1 MDAHKRMI
9 VSDIL
14 AKENW
19 QFIVPIYQRAYKWTG
34 EECTR
39 LVNDI
44 IACGKGTKEHFVG
57 SIVYQLDK
65 NLDLADLKLYLVD
78 GQQRLTT
85 FVLITKALNLLAK
98 DSDDDDCKYVASKTD
113 KILYIDVDDK
123 ARGYKVKPSK
133 NDAGVFNA
141 IISAKSYKE
150 ITENPVILK
159 NSLLYNNFITA
170 YERLK
175 DEISSGTSIKEVI
188 YNGGLLKISVVEIQ
202 LTFDENAQEIFESIN
217 SLGVELSNA
226 DLIRNYLLMSNSN
239 QQMLFD
245 NYWEPIQ
252 DKLIGEKN
260 MEVFVRHY
268 LHMKREYSINDKDL
282 YKEYVK
288 LSEAFTTGGTVDRD
302 EMLKDLYE
310 VAQVYEP
317 FIKKSDSYSMATNL
331 LMQELRDMAQSTAFP
346 FLMRVFLDRKHKPDI
361 VTEDVL
367 NKTINL
373 IIIYLVRRTICGV
386 PTNTLR
392 SFMLT
397 LYRRIFKV
405 EANYDR
411 YYEAVYAFLTSV
423 RSNDYLRSPEE
434 VKRELVT
441 APLYRNTKFA
451 TYLLY
456 RLENGRYPNAYSETV
471 VANSTTVEHIMPQT
485 MTDEWEQMMTN
496 DEHSAEEIHRIYV
509 DTLGNLSL
517 SSREK
522 NSVMSNESF
531 EKKLSILK
539 TDGSKFN
546 VLNRD
551 VILLSQ
557 FTETDLLARENR
569 LADLV
574 AEKYDLGVVNVSGI
588 KFEDTVEVIC
598 TEEANEIYNGAVP
611 VSFKLMDV
619 EVNVDSYA
627 KLIVGV
633 GKQLIIKNP
642 EKIRELAAKGYNPWN
657 SGENA
662 RKCLH
667 YYTEGDKDP
676 IIGENICIYTTFAAN
691 YSVQFCVLL
700 MKELDIDAD
709 QLIVYLKKDSIKKE
723 NTVSK
728 SQRVSMVRQ
737 ALRRLADEG
746 KVIYTPETMP
756 KGDTWIK
763 FQVNSLNEIFKFDG
777 PPTIWDE
784 GRYPYIHYL
793 EYNLAKHRIAVT
805 VKTYRETAE
814 LKKKLEEAKEKAGIL
829 DVDGPTYWH
838 IQFFYIDFDKILAS
852 ADMQAEL
859 TAQISEAVDKIEEFA
874 TKLKETILQ

>member
-1 MDAHKRMI
+1 MEAHKRMI
-9 VSDIL
+9 VSDIIG
-14 AKENW
+14 KDNR

-65 NLDLADLKLYLVD
+65 SIDFANLKLYLVD

-85 FVLITKALNLLAK
+85 FILITKALNLLARTY
-98 DSDDDDCKYVASKTD
+98 DSDDARYVISKTD
-113 KILYIDVDDK
+113 KILYIDADDK

-133 NDAGVFNA
+133 NDAGIFNA
-141 IISAKSYKE
+141 IIAAKSYEE
-150 ITENPVILK
+150 ITENPVITK
-159 NSLLYNNFITA
+159 NSLLYNNFVTA

-175 DEISSGTSIKEVI
+175 EELSSGTGIKDVI

-202 LTFDENAQEIFESIN
+202 LTNEENAQEIFESIN
-217 SLGVELSNA
+217 SLGVELSNS

-239 QQMLFD
+239 QQALFD

-252 DKLIGEKN
+252 DKLIGENN

-268 LHMKREYSINDKDL
+268 LHMKREYSINDKDI

-288 LSEAFTTGGTVDRD
+288 LAETFMADGNADRD

-310 VAQVYEP
+310 VAQIYEP

-373 IIIYLVRRTICGV
+373 IIVYLVRRTICGV

-405 EANYDR
+405 EANYGR
-411 YYEAVYAFLTSV
+411 YYEAIYAFLTSV

-434 VKRELVT
+434 VSRELVT

-456 RLENGRYPNAYSETV
+456 RLENGRYPNAYSEMV

-496 DEHSAEEIHRIYV
+496 DEHSAEEIHKTYV

-531 EKKLSILK
+531 EKKLSVLK

-557 FTETDLLARENR
+557 FTEKDLLDRERR
-569 LADLV
+569 LADIV
-574 AEKYDLGVVNVSGI
+574 AEKYDLGMVNVSGI
-588 KFEDTVEVIC
+588 KFEDTVEIIC
-598 TEEANEIYNGAVP
+598 TDEPNEIFNGAVP

-619 EVNVDSYA
+619 EVNVDSFA
-627 KLIVGV
+627 RVIVGV
-633 GKQLIIKNP
+633 GKQLLKKNP

-657 SGENA
+657 SGDNA

-676 IIGENICIYTTFAAN
+676 VIGENICIYTTFAAN
-691 YSVQFCVLL
+691 YSVQFCVML
-700 MKELDIDAD
+700 MKELEIDAD
-709 QLIVYLKKDSIKKE
+709 QLIIYLKKDSIKKE

-737 ALRRLADEG
+737 ALRQLADEG
-746 KVIYTPETMP
+746 KVIYTPESMP
-756 KGDTWIK
+756 KGETWIK
-763 FQVNSLNEIFKFDG
+763 FQTKSLNEIFKLDV
-777 PPTIWDE
+777 PPTIWDD
-784 GRYPYIHYL
+784 GRYPSIHYL
-793 EYNLAKHRIAVT
+793 EYNLTKHRVAVT
-805 VKTYRETAE
+805 VKTYKETVE
-814 LKKKLEEAKEKAGIL
+814 LKKKLEDIKEAAGLL
-829 DVDGPTYWH
+829 DVDGFTYWH
-838 IQFFYIDFDKILAS
+838 IQFFYLDFDKILSAS
-852 ADMQAEL
+852 DMQSEL
-859 TAQISEAVDKIEEFA
+859 LAQLSETVDKVEAFA
-874 TKLKETILQ
+874 QKLKDCIG

>member
-98 DSDDDDCKYVASKTD
+98 DFDDDDSKYVASKTD

-133 NDAGVFNA
+133 NDAGIFNA

-150 ITENPVILK
+150 ITENPVVLK

-175 DEISSGTSIKEVI
+175 NEISKGTSIKDVI

-239 QQMLFD
+239 QQVLYD

-252 DKLIGEKN
+252 DKLIGENN

-282 YKEYVK
+282 YKEYIK
-288 LSEAFTTGGTVDRD
+288 LSETFMDDGVVNRD
-302 EMLKDLYE
+302 AMLKDLYE
-310 VAQVYEP
+310 VAQIYEP
-317 FIKKSDSYSMATNL
+317 FIKKSGSYSLATNL
-331 LMQELRDMAQSTAFP
+331 LMQELRDMAQSTAYP
-346 FLMRVFLDRKHKPDI
+346 FLMRVFLDRKQKPDI
-361 VTEDVL
+361 VTEDIL

-373 IIIYLVRRTICGV
+373 IIVYLVRRTICAV

-405 EANYDR
+405 EANYNR
-411 YYEAVYAFLTSV
+411 YYEAIYAFLTSV
-423 RSNDYLRSPEE
+423 RSNDYLRSQED
-434 VKRELVT
+434 VKKNLVT
-441 APLYRNTKFA
+441 APLYRNTKFV

-456 RLENGRYPNAYSETV
+456 RLENGRYPNSYSEMV
-471 VANSTTVEHIMPQT
+471 VADNTTVEHIMPQT
-485 MTDEWEQMMTN
+485 MTDEWEQMIATE
-496 DEHSAEEIHRIYV
+496 EHSAEEIHKTYV

-531 EKKLSILK
+531 EKKISILK

-546 VLNRD
+546 VLNKN

-557 FTETDLLARENR
+557 FTEKELLDREKR
-569 LADLV
+569 LSDIV
-574 AEKYDLGVVNVSGI
+574 SEKYDLGTVNYSGI
-588 KFEDTVEVIC
+588 KFEDTVEIIC
-598 TEEANEIYNGAVP
+598 TEETNEIFNGAVP
-611 VSFKLMDV
+611 VSFKLLDV
-619 EVNVDSYA
+619 EIPADSFA
-627 KLIVGV
+627 KIIIGV
-633 GKQLIIKNP
+633 GRQLLIKQP
-642 EKIRELAAKGYNPWN
+642 EKIRELATNGYNPWN
-657 SGENA
+657 SAEDA

-667 YYTEGDKDP
+667 YYAEGDKDP
-676 IIGENICIYTTFAAN
+676 IIGENICINTTYASN
-691 YSVQFCVLL
+691 YSIQFCVML
-700 MKELDIDAD
+700 MKELGIDAD
-709 QLIVYLKKDSIKKE
+709 QLIIYLKKDSIKKE
-723 NTVSK
+723 NTISK
-728 SQRVSMVRQ
+728 SQRASMVRE
-737 ALRRLADEG
+737 ALRQLADNG
-746 KVIYTPETMP
+746 KVVYTPETMP
-756 KGDTWIK
+756 KSDTWIK
-763 FQVNSLNEIFKFDG
+763 FQIASLNEIFKFDG
-777 PPTIWDE
+777 SPTIWDD
-784 GRYPYIHYL
+784 GRYQSVHYL

-805 VKTYRETAE
+805 VKTYRETVE
-814 LKKKLEEAKEKAGIL
+814 LKKKLEAVKEKAGL
-829 DVDGPTYWH
+829 LEVDGSTYWH
-838 IQFFYIDFDKILAS
+838 IQFYNLDFDKIITA
-852 ADMQAEL
+852 ADMQGEL
-859 TAQISEAVDKIEEFA
+859 YSQLADIVDKLEELA
-874 TKLKETILQ
+874 ARLKDSLS

>member
-1 MDAHKRMI
+1 MEAHKRMI
-9 VSDIL
+9 VSDIIG
-14 AKENW
+14 KDNR

-34 EECTR
+34 EECIR

-44 IACGKGTKEHFVG
+44 ISCGKGTKEHFVG

-65 NLDLADLKLYLVD
+65 SIDFANLKLYLVD

-85 FVLITKALNLLAK
+85 FILITKALNLLARTY
-98 DSDDDDCKYVASKTD
+98 DSDDARYVISKTD
-113 KILYIDVDDK
+113 KILYIDADDK

-133 NDAGVFNA
+133 NDAGIFNA
-141 IISAKSYKE
+141 IIAAKSYEE
-150 ITENPVILK
+150 ITENPVITK
-159 NSLLYNNFITA
+159 NSLLYNNFVTA

-175 DEISSGTSIKEVI
+175 EELSSGTGIKDVI

-202 LTFDENAQEIFESIN
+202 LTNEENAQEIFESIN
-217 SLGVELSNA
+217 SLGVELSNS

-239 QQMLFD
+239 QQALFD

-252 DKLIGEKN
+252 DKLIGENN

-268 LHMKREYSINDKDL
+268 LHMKREYSINDKDI

-288 LSEAFTTGGTVDRD
+288 LAETFMADGNADRD

-310 VAQVYEP
+310 VAQIYEP

-373 IIIYLVRRTICGV
+373 IIVYLVRRTICGV

-405 EANYDR
+405 EANYGR
-411 YYEAVYAFLTSV
+411 YYEAIYAFLTSV

-434 VKRELVT
+434 VSRELVT

-456 RLENGRYPNAYSETV
+456 RLENGRYPNAYSEMV

-496 DEHSAEEIHRIYV
+496 DEHSAEEIHKTYV

-531 EKKLSILK
+531 EKKLSVLK

-557 FTETDLLARENR
+557 FTEKDLLDRERR
-569 LADLV
+569 LADIV
-574 AEKYDLGVVNVSGI
+574 AEKYDLGMVNVSGI
-588 KFEDTVEVIC
+588 KFEDTVEIIC
-598 TEEANEIYNGAVP
+598 TDEPNEIFNGAVP

-619 EVNVDSYA
+619 EVNVDSFA
-627 KLIVGV
+627 RVIVGV
-633 GKQLIIKNP
+633 GKQLLKKNP

-657 SGENA
+657 SGDNA

-676 IIGENICIYTTFAAN
+676 VIGENICIYTTFAAN
-691 YSVQFCVLL
+691 YSVQFCVML
-700 MKELDIDAD
+700 MKELEIDAD
-709 QLIVYLKKDSIKKE
+709 QLIIYLKKDSIKKE

-737 ALRRLADEG
+737 ALRQLADEG
-746 KVIYTPETMP
+746 KVIYTPESMP
-756 KGDTWIK
+756 KGETWIK
-763 FQVNSLNEIFKFDG
+763 FQTKSLNEIFKLDV
-777 PPTIWDE
+777 PPTIWDD
-784 GRYPYIHYL
+784 GRYPSIHYL
-793 EYNLAKHRIAVT
+793 EYNLTKHRVAVT
-805 VKTYRETAE
+805 VKTYKETVE
-814 LKKKLEEAKEKAGIL
+814 LKKKLEDIKEAAGLL
-829 DVDGPTYWH
+829 DVDGFTYWH
-838 IQFFYIDFDKILAS
+838 IQFFYLDFDKILSAS
-852 ADMQAEL
+852 DMQSEL
-859 TAQISEAVDKIEEFA
+859 LAQLSETVDKVEAFA
-874 TKLKETILQ
+874 QKLKDCIG

>member
-19 QFIVPIYQRAYKWTG
+19 QFIVPIYQREYKWTG
-34 EECTR
+34 EECVR

-44 IACGKGTKEHFVG
+44 IACGKGTREHFVG

-65 NLDLADLKLYLVD
+65 NPDLANLKLYLVD

-98 DSDDDDCKYVASKTD
+98 DFDDDDSKYVVSKTD

-133 NDAGVFNA
+133 NDAAVFNA
-141 IISAKSYKE
+141 IISLKSYKE
-150 ITENPVILK
+150 VTENPVISK
-159 NSLLYNNFITA
+159 ESLLYNNFITA
-170 YERLK
+170 YECLK
-175 DEISSGTSIKEVI
+175 NEISSGTNIKEII

-202 LTFDENAQEIFESIN
+202 LTYDENAQEIFESIN

-226 DLIRNYLLMSNSN
+226 DLIRNFLLMSNSN
-239 QQMLFD
+239 QQALYD

-252 DKLIGEKN
+252 DRLIGEKN

-288 LSEAFTTGGTVDRD
+288 LSDSFMGEGVVDRD
-302 EMLKDLYE
+302 AMLKDLYE
-310 VAQVYEP
+310 VAQIYEP
-317 FIKKSDSYSMATNL
+317 FIRKSDSYSTATNL

-346 FLMRVFLDRKHKPDI
+346 FLMRVFLDRKHRPDV
-361 VTEDVL
+361 VTEDIL

-373 IIIYLVRRTICGV
+373 IIVYLVRRTICGV

-423 RSNDYLRSPEE
+423 RSNDYLRSPED
-434 VKRELVT
+434 VKQELVT

-456 RLENGRYPNAYSETV
+456 RIENGRYPNAYSETV

-485 MTDEWEQMMTN
+485 LTDEWEQMLTTE
-496 DEHSAEEIHRIYV
+496 EHSAEEIHKMYV

-531 EKKLSILK
+531 DKKLTVLK

-546 VLNRD
+546 VLNKD
-551 VILLSQ
+551 VVLLSQ
-557 FTETDLLARENR
+557 FTEKELLDREKR
-569 LADLV
+569 LAGIV
-574 AEKYDLGVVNVSGI
+574 TEKYDLGDVNISGI
-588 KFEDTVEVIC
+588 KFEDTVEIIC
-598 TEEANEIYNGAVP
+598 TEDPNEVFYGATP
-611 VSFKLMDV
+611 VSFKLLDV
-619 EVNVDSYA
+619 EINTDSFA
-627 KLIVGV
+627 KIVVGV
-633 GKQLIIKNP
+633 CKQLYLRYP
-642 EKIRELAAKGYNPWN
+642 EKVRELAASGFNPWN
-657 SGENA
+657 TADDA

-667 YYTEGDKDP
+667 YVSDDNKDP
-676 IIGENICIYTTFAAN
+676 VVAENISVCTTFAAH

-700 MKELDIDAD
+700 MKELGIDAD
-709 QLIVYLKKDSIKKE
+709 QLIIYLKKDSIKKE
-723 NTVSK
+723 NTISK
-728 SQRVSMVRQ
+728 NQRVSMVRQ
-737 ALRRLADEG
+737 ALRFLADNG
-746 KVIYTPETMP
+746 KIIYTPETMP
-756 KGDTWIK
+756 KGDSWIK
-763 FQVNSLNEIFKFDG
+763 FQMESLNDVFKYDG
-777 PPTIWDE
+777 PATLWDE
-784 GRYPYIHYL
+784 GRYQSIYYL
-793 EYNLAKHRIAVT
+793 EYNLVKHRVAIT
-805 VKTYRETAE
+805 VKTFKQTVE
-814 LKKKLEEAKEKAGIL
+814 LKNKLESVKESAGLL
-829 DVDGPTYWH
+829 DVDGSTYWH
-838 IQFFYIDFDKILAS
+838 IQFYYIDFDKILAA
-852 ADMQAEL
+852 ADMQEEL
-859 TAQISEAVDKIEEFA
+859 MRQLADVVDVINAFA
-874 TKLKETILQ
+874 NHLKEKMVS